1 MYCHTKVEQ
10 FFKQVRHKMYKYL
23 VIYAFLCPF
32 YTIAHRELWDE
43 RSFCLTL
50 NSVRNNCRMACNFF
64 QIMAFGQMFVCLV
77 TILLWTHAVTCIDP
91 ISLAIGAGAAIHG
104 TWNSLVCRYKE
115 CCDSSWIP
123 FNFESKSSSHFGSNC
138 DRYVTHTMKRLICL
152 WYWS

>member
-1 MYCHTKVEQ
+1 MFGSMYCHTKVEQ

-64 QIMAFGQMFVCLV
+64 QIMAFGQIFVCLV
-77 TILLWTHAVTCIDP
+77 TILLCTYAVTCTDL
-91 ISLAIGAGAAIHG
+91 ISLAFQDAEAIYR
-104 TWNSLVCRYKE
+104 TLNSLVCSYKE
-115 CCDSSWIP
+115 CCDSSWIS
-123 FNFESKSSSHFGSNC
+123 FNFESKSSSHSESNC
-138 DRYVTHTMKRLICL
+138 DT
-152 WYWS
+152 